1 MNKLVEL
8 EEKVQ
13 KMMDGERKRRDIA
26 LKFVQ
31 SLQELLL
38 PVAPDL
44 WGTGGAGEENAK
56 FVEFGRIYF
65 RYKDIYKSGNSEDV
79 GFYIVNQK
87 YPEFAIWG
95 TRIEDLRGN
104 QFWKNIKCIIDWIPE
119 LTKSIKFKEE
129 TREKILDLLS

>member
-1 MNKLVEL
+1 MKNFQEL

-38 PVAPDL
+38 PVAHDL
-44 WGTGGAGEENAK
+44 WGADEENAK
-56 FVEFGRIYF
+56 FVIFNRLYF
-65 RYKDIYKSGNSEDV
+65 RYQQINKSGNSEDI
-79 GFYIVNQK
+79 GFYIVNPK
-87 YPEFAIWG
+87 YPEFPIWG
-95 TRIEDLRGN
+95 TRIEDLRGR
-104 QFWKNIKCIIDWIPE
+104 QFWENIKSIIDWIPK

-129 TREKILDLLS
+129 TREKILDDLLK

>member
-1 MNKLVEL
+1 MKIFQEL

-13 KMMDGERKRRDIA
+13 KMLDGERKRRDIA

-44 WGTGGAGEENAK
+44 WGADEENAK
-56 FVEFGRIYF
+56 FVIFNRLYF
-65 RYKDIYKSGNSEDV
+65 RYQQIYKSGNSEDI

-87 YPEFAIWG
+87 YPEFPIWG

-104 QFWKNIKCIIDWIPE
+104 QFWKNIKSIIDWIPE
-119 LTKSIKFKEE
+119 LTKQIKDKED
-129 TREKILDLLS
+129 TREKILDLLK

>member
-1 MNKLVEL
+1 MKNFQEL

-13 KMMDGERKRRDIA
+13 KMLDGERKRRDIA

-44 WGTGGAGEENAK
+44 WGADEENAK
-56 FVEFGRIYF
+56 FVIFNRLYF
-65 RYKDIYKSGNSEDV
+65 RYQQIYKSGNSEDI

-87 YPEFAIWG
+87 YPEFPIWG

-104 QFWKNIKCIIDWIPE
+104 QFWKNIKSIIDWIPE
-119 LTKSIKFKEE
+119 LTKQIKDKED
-129 TREKILDLLS
+129 TREKILDLLK